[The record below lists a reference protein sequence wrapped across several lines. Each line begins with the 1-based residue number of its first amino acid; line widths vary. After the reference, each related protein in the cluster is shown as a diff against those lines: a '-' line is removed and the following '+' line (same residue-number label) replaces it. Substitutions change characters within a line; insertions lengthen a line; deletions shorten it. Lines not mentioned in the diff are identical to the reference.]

1 MYYSKFTIRNYKG
14 IKELK
19 LNINDPPQTKVFTLV
34 GLNES
39 GKTTILEAI
48 HNFSNELKK
57 ELQHTL
63 IPKDKGASF
72 TGSATIEAVISFDE
86 KDKNRVREY
95 TESLLGRKPFE
106 INIPDTMT
114 YTRSYDFERS
124 SPSGVTA
131 TFGIHISCRK
141 TKKSRTSILDVELR
155 RAVLQMIQKE
165 LLPEIIYY
173 PDFLSRFPD
182 KIFLEKEKFT
192 NSNTEEQYYS
202 IVQDILSSIDP
213 SYTIE
218 QNILEKLA
226 DKNNQAHKEALE
238 KMLALMGGKI
248 SQVVFSAWGKFS
260 KVGKKEI
267 RVTTDTTPEGR
278 HYLEIKL
285 KEGTDTFHIAERSLG
300 FRWFFTFL
308 MFTEFRKNRIT
319 SSGEILFLLDEPA
332 SNLHS
337 SAQKN
342 LLSTLADIATKSKLV
357 YTTHSHHL
365 INPDWLEGAYIVRN
379 KALDENTELDFAAA
393 QTDIEAV
400 PYRRFVSENPT
411 KVAYFQPILDVLEF
425 QPGLLEA
432 VPSVVLLEGK
442 NDYYGL
448 KYLSRCIFQKSDL
461 NFYPGTSS
469 SKLGTPIALYLAW
482 GRKFV
487 VLLDADGEGE
497 KQKDAYIKEF
507 GIDVK
512 ERIFSL
518 ADINPMFKNTEFE
531 KLFTDQERIE
541 ICKALD
547 PSTSKFK
554 KHDFCIGI
562 QMLLAQNRPME
573 FSDETKKNFEEILG
587 FLESKLL

>member
-19 LNINDPPQTKVFTLV
+19 LDVNDPPQTKVFTLV

-48 HNFSNELKK
+48 HDFSHEQKK
-57 ELQHTL
+57 DFQHTL
-63 IPKDKGASF
+63 IPKDRGASF
-72 TGSATIEAVISFDE
+72 TGSSTIEAVINFDE
-86 KDKNRVREY
+86 NDKQKVKKYVEQAIGRGVY
-95 TESLLGRKPFE
+95 QVSVPES
-106 INIPDTMT
+106 MT
-114 YTRSYDFERS
+114 YTRSYNFERS
-124 SPSGVTA
+124 SPTDVTG
-131 TFGIHISCRK
+131 TFGLHIYFQK
-141 TKKSRTSILDVELR
+141 TKKGKSTLLPLEQRQ
-155 RAVLQMIQKE
+155 AVLKKVQAE

-192 NSNTEEQYYS
+192 SSNTEEQYYS

-218 QNILEKLA
+218 QNILEKLG

-248 SQVVFSAWGKFS
+248 SQVVFLAWGKFS

-267 RVTTDTTPEGR
+267 RVTTDSTPEGR

-365 INPDWLEGAYIVRN
+365 INPEWLEGAYIVRN

-393 QTDIEAV
+393 QTDVEAV

-448 KYLSRCIFQKSDL
+448 KYISRVIFQKSDL

-482 GRKFV
+482 GRKFI
-487 VLLDADGEGE
+487 VLLDADAEGE
-497 KQKDAYIKEF
+497 RQKEAYIKEF
-507 GIDVK
+507 GMDVK
-512 ERIFSL
+512 DKIFTL
-518 ADINPMFKNTEFE
+518 DDVAPTYNRKEFE
-531 KLFTDQERIE
+531 KLFTDQEKID
-541 ICKALD
+541 ICKVLN
-547 PSTSKFK
+547 PNVSKFK
-554 KHDFCIGI
+554 KHDFNIGI
-562 QMLLAQNRPME
+562 QMLLAQNK
-573 FSDETKKNFEEILG
+573 SITLSNETRATFKEILD
-587 FLESKLL
+587 FLQSKLV